1 MIFLILLALLI
12 PVMIGFLSIS
22 LIWRDRPANQTLLI
36 VKSCL
41 AVGLGFGISSCISFV
56 CLLSFGELAKGPII
70 ETALLIVLIPT
81 LVYTFKGRKDSPDLA
96 SYGHNATVV
105 PSKTQWFLA
114 IGFWAALVSA
124 LVAAIFLAL
133 KSPHGIGWDAWTIW
147 NLRARFLFRGGAHW
161 TDAAAIFWVKPD
173 YPLLIPATI
182 AQAWTYLGND
192 TVIIPVLVAMLFTF
206 ATVGL
211 IVSSLFI
218 FRSKSQG
225 YLGGLI
231 LLGTPFFIKHGMSQY
246 ADVPLGFFFLA
257 TMVLFTLHE
266 RARKATPGL
275 LTLTGMAAG
284 FSAWIKNEG
293 LLFLVAAIASHGA
306 VIVAFKGWKTYLRQM
321 LSFALGLLPVLI
333 IIAYFK
339 ITLAPSN
346 DLLSGQDFQGTLGRL
361 TDLSRYWVIFKAFV
375 RGSFY
380 FGEWYHLIGIPPL
393 LGVYLLGVGVKTN
406 AEDRLPTLY
415 ALLVLSLTLTGY
427 FLVYVATPH
436 DLLWH
441 LRYSLE
447 RLLLQLWPSFIF
459 TYLLIVGRPDPVS
472 LATEHA

>member
-12 PVMIGFLSIS
+12 PVMIGFNSIS
-22 LIWRDRPANQTLLI
+22 VIWRDRPSIRMLL
-36 VKSCL
+36 VMKSCL

-56 CLLSFGELAKGPII
+56 SLVVFGELAPGSII
-70 ETALLIVLIPT
+70 ETALLIVLMIT
-81 LVYTFKGRKDSPDLA
+81 LVYTFKGRNDSPDLA
-96 SYGHNATVV
+96 SYGYNVPVA
-105 PSKTQWFLA
+105 PSKTPWSLA
-114 IGFWAALVSA
+114 IGFWTALVLA
-124 LVAAIFLAL
+124 LVTALFLAL

-211 IVSSLFI
+211 TVSSLSI

-306 VIVAFKGWKTYLRQM
+306 VIIALKGWKTYLRQM

-346 DLLSGQDFQGTLGRL
+346 DLLSG
-361 TDLSRYWVIFKAFV
+361 
-375 RGSFY
+375 FY
-380 FGEWYHLIGIPPL
+380 FGEWYHLIGIPPI

-441 LRYSLE
+441 LRYSLD

-472 LATEHA
+472 LPTEHA